1 MLQDVYYNL
10 WGEEFYRQRKV
21 LDGKLA
27 IPEKY
32 RPFIYIDNNNESF
45 TYELY
50 RRLREVEEMAAI
62 SGEIQTPL
70 SNVCNWLQGLHS
82 EFVTRIHGYGNVGA
96 PEIIDSS
103 EEWLEATERII
114 NQVMGEMET
123 TLKPFRN
130 RHNTPGQ
137 LKRRKEAYPI
147 IREELDSCLQ
157 MASRYLVTDLL
168 NTDFA
173 DTESSEDNP
182 PAEMPD
188 TPARKGK
195 PRIGFQD
202 CVVDP
207 AKKQVVTSAIHQ
219 LIDGKKASKAYIIL
233 AAAVK
238 AGLITK
244 PSYAAVVEEFGN
256 LGAESDFNKKMGTGG
271 FTREELE
278 PIIHQLLEIL

>member
-10 WGEEFYRQRKV
+10 WGEEFYRLRKV

-103 EEWLEATERII
+103 EE
-114 NQVMGEMET
+114 
-123 TLKPFRN
+123 
-130 RHNTPGQ
+130 
-137 LKRRKEAYPI
+137 
-147 IREELDSCLQ
+147 
-157 MASRYLVTDLL
+157 
-168 NTDFA
+168 
-173 DTESSEDNP
+173 
-182 PAEMPD
+182 
-188 TPARKGK
+188 
-195 PRIGFQD
+195 
-202 CVVDP
+202 
-207 AKKQVVTSAIHQ
+207 
-219 LIDGKKASKAYIIL
+219 
-233 AAAVK
+233 
-238 AGLITK
+238 
-244 PSYAAVVEEFGN
+244 
-256 LGAESDFNKKMGTGG
+256 
-271 FTREELE
+271 
-278 PIIHQLLEIL
+278 